1 MTRVCLIGDSHLAAL
16 RSGWSPEDFPA
27 TRPTFFAAP
36 AKSIRNL
43 VVSKGVLEASDD
55 DLERHLMITSG
66 GQTRIAGDY
75 DHYFVHGL
83 EFGLSLVLEL
93 CRGVP
98 GMKDPEGWRARITA
112 AAFTDAAD
120 TAIGNSL
127 AVRTAAK
134 LRQITTAPIT
144 LSPTPV
150 SSARYSNLRRRL
162 SENANAQAVATV
174 FSDACRR
181 VVHEVDGRFLPQ
193 PAETLDADGLATKPA
208 YSREP
213 ARFLIRNPSDDP
225 THMNSEYGTAVLRS
239 LLAYLDE
246 AAPERPNSRL
256 PA

>member
-16 RSGWSPEDFPA
+16 RSGWSADDFPA
-27 TRPTFFAAP
+27 VRPTFFAAP
-36 AKSIRNL
+36 AKSIGNL
-43 VVSKGVLEASDD
+43 VVADGVLEASDD

-75 DHYFVHGL
+75 DHYLIHGL

-98 GMKDPEGWRARITA
+98 GMQNPKGWQARVTA
-112 AAFTDAAD
+112 ASFTDTADAA
-120 TAIGNSL
+120 IRNSL
-127 AVRTAAK
+127 AIRTAAK
-134 LRQITTAPIT
+134 LRQITAAPIT

-162 SENANAQAVATV
+162 SENANAQAVAAV
-174 FSDACRR
+174 FSNACRR
-181 VVHEVDGRFLPQ
+181 AVREMNGRFLPQ

-213 ARFLIRNPSDDP
+213 ARFLIRNPSDDAA
-225 THMNSEYGTAVLRS
+225 HMNAEYGAAVLRNLPAS
-239 LLAYLDE
+239 RDE
-246 AAPERPNSRL
+246 AAPEQPDSGL